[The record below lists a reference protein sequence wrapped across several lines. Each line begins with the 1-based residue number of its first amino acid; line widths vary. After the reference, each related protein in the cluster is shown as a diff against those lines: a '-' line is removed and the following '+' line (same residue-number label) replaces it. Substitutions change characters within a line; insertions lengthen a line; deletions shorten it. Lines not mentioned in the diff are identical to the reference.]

1 MKLLSKAVTKQENNK
16 ELIEKH
22 NNNVKEKLYNVD
34 SIENDKLE
42 ELIQLQL
49 KLDKQKKEDISSTK
63 EVEHENK
70 IIENILQEDSQSSE
84 SGNDDCE
91 EEDYDYCIDDD
102 DDHSSCPSNFD
113 EWMKWN
119 EKGINTK

>member
-1 MKLLSKAVTKQENNK
+1 MVGEMSNVMKLLSKAVTKQENNK

-49 KLDKQKKEDISSTK
+49 KLDK
-63 EVEHENK
+63 
-70 IIENILQEDSQSSE
+70 
-84 SGNDDCE
+84 
-91 EEDYDYCIDDD
+91 
-102 DDHSSCPSNFD
+102 
-113 EWMKWN
+113 
-119 EKGINTK
+119 